1 MPNKNNE
8 PLFQLIKS
16 LTKAEKR
23 SFKLF
28 VSRHKSGE
36 NAKFLKLFDWMDKQ
50 EHYDEGKIIQKAPAI
65 KASQI
70 SNLKANLYKQI
81 LQNLRS
87 SKSGN
92 DVPMQIRDCIDQ
104 ATILY
109 DKCLYKQS
117 FKILEKAKTLA
128 EKNDFPLLL
137 LEIVEFGKRLVTKL
151 ADPRVEGRVNE
162 LMKES
167 EAIGEQLKSLH
178 TFSNLSLKL
187 YSFYM
192 NIGFIR
198 DHKDFEIVNSFY
210 FSSIPAFKEE
220 RLSFN
225 EKNYLFNSMVG
236 YYFFIQDD
244 NRAYEYA
251 KKWVQLFN
259 DNPSLIA
266 PKIEL
271 YIKAFNNLLIAQNK
285 LGKFEEFVT
294 TFKKLDNIHK
304 IKNLHLTDN
313 IKLQLFKYLSTHRVN
328 HFFLLGAFDEGVK
341 IVPEI
346 ASGLNK
352 FMDKL
357 DMHHILIFYYK
368 FACMYFGNNQWQDA
382 VFWLN
387 KIINATNVDLRSDI
401 QCFARILNLISHYEL
416 ENTDLVDYYIL
427 STYRFLI
434 KKDDLYMFQKYIM
447 KFLKDLNSIKPNQ
460 LMDAFKKLRKQMLS
474 LKSSPYEKRAFLYFD
489 IVSWL
494 ESKIEN
500 RPVGEVIREKALKR
514 NEPQVV

>member
-36 NAKFLKLFDWMDKQ
+36 DAKFLKLFTWMDKQ
-50 EHYDEGKIIQKAPAI
+50 GEYDEAKILLKEPAI

-70 SNLKANLYKQI
+70 SNLKAHLYKQI
-81 LQNLRS
+81 LQNLGSNKS
-87 SKSGN
+87 SN
-92 DVPMQIRDCIDQ
+92 DIPMQIRDCIDQ
-104 ATILY
+104 ASILN

-117 FKILEKAKTLA
+117 FKILEKAKALA

-137 LEIVEFGKRLVTKL
+137 LEIIEFEKRLVTKL
-151 ADPRVEGRVNE
+151 AQPKVDRRIND

-167 EAIGEQLKSLH
+167 EVISEQLKSLH
-178 TFSNLSLKL
+178 NFSNLSLKL

-210 FSSIPAFKEE
+210 FSSMPAFKEE

-244 NRAYEYA
+244 ERAYEYA
-251 KKWVQLFN
+251 KKWVQLFK
-259 DNPSLIA
+259 DNPFLIA
-266 PKIEL
+266 PKIDL
-271 YIKAFNNLLIAQNK
+271 YIKASNNLLIAQNK
-285 LGKFEEFVT
+285 LGKFDEFVA
-294 TFKKLDNIHK
+294 TFKELEAVYN

-313 IKLQLFKYLSTHRVN
+313 IKLQIFKYLSTHRIN
-328 HFFLLGAFDEGVK
+328 HYFLLGTFEEGVK

-346 ASGLNK
+346 AEGLNR
-352 FMDKL
+352 FIDQL

-368 FACMYFGNNQWQDA
+368 FACMYFGNNQWQEA
-382 VFWLN
+382 VSWLN

-401 QCFARILNLISHYEL
+401 QCFARILNLICHYEL

-434 KKDDLYMFQKYIM
+434 KKEDLYMFQKYIM
-447 KFLKDLNSIKPNQ
+447 KFLKDLNSIKPTQ

-474 LKSSPYEKRAFLYFD
+474 LKNNPYEKRAFLYFD
-489 IVSWL
+489 IISWL

-500 RPVGEVIREKALKR
+500 RPVGEIIKQKAMKR
-514 NEPQVV
+514 NQPQTV